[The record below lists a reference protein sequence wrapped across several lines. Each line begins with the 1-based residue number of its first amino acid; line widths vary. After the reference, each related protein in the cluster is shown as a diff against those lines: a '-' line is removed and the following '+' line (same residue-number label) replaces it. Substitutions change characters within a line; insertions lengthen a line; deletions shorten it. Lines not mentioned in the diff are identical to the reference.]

1 MMKRYL
7 SKKIKLSSVLFLL
20 LLGSSFSFGQDI
32 EITPYY
38 GYMFAGKLA
47 LYQGDFN
54 IKNDANYGITID
66 LELDRKSGVSLELL
80 YDRIDTRAVLKKYPT
95 NITEDLFDMSVE
107 YYQIGGLYNKPM
119 NKKFSTFGVFT
130 FGAARMAPVSTK
142 FGDDWRF
149 AVTAG
154 GGIKYFFSK
163 SIGIRLTGRL
173 KMPFYFSGGS
183 VWIGPGGITYG
194 LGAGTALLQGDL
206 TAGLIIR
213 LGK

>member
-1 MMKRYL
+1 MGFYI
-7 SKKIKLSSVLFLL
+7 SKKIKLFLISLFLIFS
-20 LLGSSFSFGQDI
+20 SSFSFAQNI

-54 IKNDANYGITID
+54 VKNDANYGVTID
-66 LELDRKSGVSLELL
+66 FELDRKSGISVELL
-80 YDRIDTRAVLKKYPT
+80 YDRLDTRAVLKEYPT
-95 NITEDLFDMSVE
+95 NISKDLFDMSVE
-107 YYQIGGLYNKPM
+107 YFQIGGLYNKPL

-130 FGAARMAPVSTK
+130 LGAARMAPDSDK
-142 FGDDWRF
+142 YGDDWRF

-163 SIGIRLTGRL
+163 VIGIRLMGRI
-173 KMPFYFSGGS
+173 KMPFYFSGGN
-183 VWIGPGGITYG
+183 VWVGPGGISYG

-206 TAGLIIR
+206 TAGIIFR
-213 LGK
+213 LGS